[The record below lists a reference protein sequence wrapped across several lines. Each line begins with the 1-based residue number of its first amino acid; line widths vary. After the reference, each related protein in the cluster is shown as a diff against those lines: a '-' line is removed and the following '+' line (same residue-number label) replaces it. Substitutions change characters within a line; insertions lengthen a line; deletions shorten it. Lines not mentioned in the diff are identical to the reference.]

1 FIGDYTNNEDEY
13 KALLAAGVAAGK
25 AFGLNVG
32 TALTDEQ
39 MARLTTDIVWMV
51 RQTVTLADGS
61 QQEVLVPQVYL
72 RAKDTDLT
80 GGGTLMAGNNVSFQ
94 AKGDVTN
101 SGTIASRRVT
111 VVTGDNIVN
120 TGTLAGKTLLAQ
132 AAQDI
137 NNLGGHIQGDQVLL
151 AAGRDVNLTS
161 TTAGT
166 KNATTLGTNIS
177 QVASVAAGTLSIQAG
192 RDANLTAAAI
202 DTSGDAAITAKR
214 DVNLNA
220 LRQSSEEHVNWGNQN
235 RSDRSSYADTG
246 TQIQSG
252 GKLAIGAGQDVSA
265 TAAYANATGS
275 IQVVAGRD
283 VHLNAGQSHQDVRD
297 EHFQKET
304 GFMSSKT
311 THTIDSVSRTDAA
324 GTTLS
329 GDTVAVQAGR
339 NLTVAGSTVASTNG
353 TSLAAGNDLTVT
365 TTQTSSSE
373 SHYREEKKSGFG
385 ATGNGLSYGN
395 KQQTDIAND

>member
-1 FIGDYTNNEDEY
+1 
-13 KALLAAGVAAGK
+13 
-25 AFGLNVG
+25 
-32 TALTDEQ
+32 
-39 MARLTTDIVWMV
+39 
-51 RQTVTLADGS
+51 
-61 QQEVLVPQVYL
+61 
-72 RAKDTDLT
+72 
-80 GGGTLMAGNNVSFQ
+80 
-94 AKGDVTN
+94 
-101 SGTIASRRVT
+101 RRVT

-161 TTAGT
+161 TSTSTA
-166 KNATTLGTNIS
+166 NATTLGTNIS

-311 THTIDSVSRTDAA
+311 THTI
-324 GTTLS
+324 
-329 GDTVAVQAGR
+329 
-339 NLTVAGSTVASTNG
+339 
-353 TSLAAGNDLTVT
+353 
-365 TTQTSSSE
+365 
-373 SHYREEKKSGFG
+373 
-385 ATGNGLSYGN
+385 
-395 KQQTDIAND
+395 